1 MRYSSSAVHF
11 PNSKPPK
18 PPCTKTFAALF
29 GLPFPEHRVRGGAR
43 AAGGHQKSP
52 PARARPATRYSGK
65 GNGSHSTCGWM
76 GLRQCAGGLFWL
88 GHFSCPLLFPPTH
101 PPENPTRAAWMQR
114 PALSMERLRRTTAN
128 AILMHPCPPL
138 YGESGARRLRPRAH
152 YLCGVAPCSGVSAGR
167 LAAGCGVLR
176 QPMPSAYARGDL
188 RRFAATNAFGVCSR
202 RVAAFCGN
210 QCLRR
215 MLAAGCGVLRQP
227 MPSAYARGGLRR
239 FAATNAFGVCSRR
252 FAAFC
257 GNQCLRRMLAAGCGI
272 LRQPMPSAYARGGL
286 RRFSATNAFGVCSRR
301 FAVWCVPVRMG
312 IVLVRSFFIAHA
324 APTHQTAKRQTMR
337 QTQPVRP
344 RPHILGPQFP
354 QNLPDTG
361 QGLRK
366 NPWAL
371 TPRPAPQKYN
381 IRPYWQAP

>member
-176 QPMPSAYARGDL
+176 QPMPSAYARG
-188 RRFAATNAFGVCSR
+188 
-202 RVAAFCGN
+202 
-210 QCLRR
+210 
-215 MLAAGCGVLRQP
+215 
-227 MPSAYARGGLRR
+227 
-239 FAATNAFGVCSRR
+239 
-252 FAAFC
+252 
-257 GNQCLRRMLAAGCGI
+257 
-272 LRQPMPSAYARGGL
+272 GL